1 MSIYKATENIQR
13 QATANVDTPPNE
25 QPYNIK
31 VSTSKLTE
39 NIKWAYVGHG
49 GNCLSPEG
57 GGFSPVLYFIF
68 IFLYYTFPCYYNFQI
83 KKWHTACPSLS
94 LYKYCKVFLD

>member
-57 GGFSPVLYFIF
+57 GGVPQYCILFLFSFIILSLLLQF
-68 IFLYYTFPCYYNFQI
+68 SD
-83 KKWHTACPSLS
+83 KKMAHCLSLS
-94 LYKYCKVFLD
+94 FSL

>member
-31 VSTSKLTE
+31 VSTSKITE

-57 GGFSPVLYFIF
+57 GVPQYCILFLFSFIILSLLLQF
-68 IFLYYTFPCYYNFQI
+68 SD
-83 KKWHTACPSLS
+83 KKMAHCLSLS
-94 LYKYCKVFLD
+94 FSL

>member
-57 GGFSPVLYFIF
+57 GGFPSIVFYFYFPLLYFPLLLQF
-68 IFLYYTFPCYYNFQI
+68 SD
-83 KKWHTACPSLS
+83 KKMAHCLSLS
-94 LYKYCKVFLD
+94 FSL